1 MKGLVMAAVIL
12 TLLVGL
18 VAWNAAFVRRTAE
31 ELLDELTSLPEEPTG
46 EQTARQVAAIRMGL
60 EAKLPALSL
69 TVQYPVLDR
78 VTEALE
84 ILELQAQKGGEAYAE
99 TRSLALEY
107 VKEIARLET
116 PSLRNI
122 L

>member
-31 ELLDELTSLPEEPTG
+31 ELLDELTALPEEPTG

>member
-1 MKGLVMAAVIL
+1 M
-12 TLLVGL
+12 
-18 VAWNAAFVRRTAE
+18 
-31 ELLDELTSLPEEPTG
+31 G

-60 EAKLPALSL
+60 EAKLPALGL